1 MRRSVRE
8 TVLLA
13 ERGLRRTLRSRTVI
27 VSLLFQPL
35 LYLLI
40 FTRLFDSVGASQGF
54 RSMGFDS
61 YLNFFLPALLVL
73 AVLGPALASGL
84 GTVIDLHTGALDG
97 FLRTPVRRSSILA
110 GKLAAD
116 AVRMLIATGLMVVIG
131 VPLGARVSS
140 APAAIVAIGL
150 ACGLGMGFAGLSNLV
165 ALRSRSAE
173 TTNALSNLAL
183 LPLMFCSTAYMPRA
197 LLPRWLQLAA
207 SANPLTY
214 VIDAARRLMTASPSI
229 SSSEVVVAAAIVAA
243 LGGLGLAAAA
253 SAFRRAI
260 A

>member
-1 MRRSVRE
+1 MRRSVHE
-8 TVLLA
+8 IALLS

-27 VSLLFQPL
+27 VALLFQPL

-40 FTRLFDSVGASQGF
+40 FTRVFDSVGTSRAF

-61 YLNFFLPALLVL
+61 YLDFFLPALLIL
-73 AVLGPALASGL
+73 AVLGPALSSGL

-110 GKLAAD
+110 GKLATD

-131 VPLGARVSS
+131 VALGASVAS
-140 APAAIVAIGL
+140 APAAIAAIAL
-150 ACGLGMGFAGLSNLV
+150 ACALGMAFAGLSNLV

-173 TTNALSNLAL
+173 TTNALSNLTI

-214 VIDAARRLMTASPSI
+214 VIDAARRLMTQSSSI
-229 SSSEVVVAAAIVAA
+229 ASSEVIVAA
-243 LGGLGLAAAA
+243 VIVVSLSALSLAAANA
-253 SAFRRAI
+253 AFRRAI

>member
-40 FTRLFDSVGASQGF
+40 FTRLF

-84 GTVIDLHTGALDG
+84 GTVVDLHTGALDG

-229 SSSEVVVAAAIVAA
+229 PSSEVVVAAAIVAA